1 MRSDLIWVLACW
13 REVFVWEI
21 TTTVSLDK
29 SSYSQISQCWEVIT
43 LAGIWQ
49 VARSHFNSS
58 KTSNPVKSGIIT
70 PLKNCGQLLK
80 KQPIVVFQLS
90 WLPRS
95 PYNEFGPRSSSA
107 NTEKLSSSSNGF
119 LKHKIKLA
127 ISEGVKPLWTRS
139 RETAASST
147 RIFSPSG
154 VWMSLKLPYP
164 TAMWSNYR
172 NSWHSERN
180 SLALI
185 KSSGRSPVFC
195 SSLSQSASSCAL
207 CLSRI
212 SAIVLLLVS
221 SLKILSCLAIGIN
234 LYGRF
239 LLGIAS
245 HARTKRIF
253 WWGNFWV

>member
-1 MRSDLIWVLACW
+1 MLAYNLYICSTTFQNYYKLTAALMRSDLIWVLACW

-95 PYNEFGPRSSSA
+95 PYNQFVSRSSSA

-119 LKHKIKLA
+119 LKHKMKLA
-127 ISEGVKPLWTRS
+127 IAV
-139 RETAASST
+139 
-147 RIFSPSG
+147 
-154 VWMSLKLPYP
+154 LKKVSY
-164 TAMWSNYR
+164 
-172 NSWHSERN
+172 
-180 SLALI
+180 
-185 KSSGRSPVFC
+185 
-195 SSLSQSASSCAL
+195 AL
-207 CLSRI
+207 CPMPYALCPMHVGYLMLLRKAI
-212 SAIVLLLVS
+212 SL
-221 SLKILSCLAIGIN
+221 
-234 LYGRF
+234 RE
-239 LLGIAS
+239 
-245 HARTKRIF
+245 
-253 WWGNFWV
+253 

>member
-1 MRSDLIWVLACW
+1 MRADLIWVIACW
-13 REVFVWEI
+13 RKVFVLES
-21 TTTVSLDK
+21 TTTVSVDK

-43 LAGIWQ
+43 IAGIWQ
-49 VARSHFNSS
+49 VARSPFNSS
-58 KTSNPVKSGIIT
+58 KTSNPIRIGIIT
-70 PLKNCGQLLK
+70 PLKNCDQLLK

-95 PYNEFGPRSSSA
+95 PYNEFVPRSSSA

-119 LKHKIKLA
+119 LKHKMKLA
-127 ISEGVKPLWTRS
+127 ISEGVKPLWTRD
-139 RETAASST
+139 RETDASST

-154 VWMSLKLPYP
+154 VWMSLKLPCP

-180 SLALI
+180 SWDLI

-195 SSLSQSASSCAL
+195 SSLSQSASNSAL

-221 SLKILSCLAIGIN
+221 SIEILSCLAIGMN
-234 LYGRF
+234 LYERF